1 MENSSTGTRIGKR
14 LTVGIDVGDRH
25 SRICVL
31 DEEGEVV
38 EAGFLMTEEAAFR
51 SRFAGIEPCL
61 TTMEVGTHS
70 PWLSRLLEGLGHECL
85 VANPATLKGKNRKKS
100 DKIDA
105 EKLARWARSDP
116 KLLEPVRHAGAEIQ
130 ADMALIHSRRSLIEA
145 RTKLINRARGLVKS
159 FGSRLPRC
167 DADQFAMKVK
177 DRVPEALAGPIE
189 PLLRMIAGL
198 TAEIGALDKR
208 VAALAEK
215 YSQATAPLMQ
225 VDSIGPLIATTYAL
239 TLRDPGRF
247 PRSRQVGAYL
257 GLTPRQQSSGQSEP
271 ELSITKAGNVYLR
284 VLLVNAANRVLGPFG
299 SDCDLRRWGLKKA
312 EGGKSAKKRAI
323 VAVARK
329 LAVLLHHLW
338 LTGEEYE
345 PLRRPEA
352 ANEPPP
358 PPSAQPSGAVKV
370 RPSDAFSRFQTLT
383 APLKN
388 KP

>member
-1 MENSSTGTRIGKR
+1 MENSSTATRTGKR
-14 LTVGIDVGDRH
+14 LTVGIDVGDRY

-31 DEEGEVV
+31 DAEGEVM

-51 SRFAGIEPCL
+51 RRFTGMEPCL
-61 TTMEVGTHS
+61 TAMEASTHS
-70 PWLSRLLEGLGHECL
+70 PWLSRLIEDLGHECL

-116 KLLEPVRHAGAEIQ
+116 KLLEPIRHAGAEVQ

-167 DADQFAMKVK
+167 DADQFTRKVK
-177 DRVPEALAGPIE
+177 DCIPEALGGPIE

-198 TAEIGALDKR
+198 TEEIDALDKR
-208 VAALAEK
+208 VKALAEK
-215 YSQATAPLMQ
+215 YSQATVPLMQ

-239 TLRDPGRF
+239 TVRDPARF
-247 PRSRQVGAYL
+247 RKSRQVGAYL
-257 GLTPRQQSSGQSEP
+257 GLTPRQQSSGQREP

-284 VLLVNAANRVLGPFG
+284 KLLVNAANRVLGPFG

-312 EGGKSAKKRAI
+312 AGGKNAKKRAV

-338 LTGEEYE
+338 LTGEKYE

-352 ANEPPP
+352 AGEPSSPP
-358 PPSAQPSGAVKV
+358 ALSPSTAVKV
-370 RPSDAFSRFQTLT
+370 RPPDASSRFQTLT
-383 APLKN
+383 AALKD
-388 KP
+388 K